1 MTCKYYDC
9 GFCYAQ
15 KDVEH
20 NSKNGSCIDPLS
32 CPYNKENKTLMTEKE
47 HLECEIEELK
57 IEIEQKARAIG
68 NLKGILERKEQQLKE
83 MNDAHRKT
91 NEAVEN
97 KRKEHLVSDLQS
109 KNWYV
114 NMREFLYPQLEVVDE
129 NTVKIEGVEYKKV
142 SKEPPL
148 TIYEF
153 LIQCEY
159 GELNPPYV
167 DKKIEIETNAE
178 NFLNYLYEYCNVIKE
193 DDNELVV
200 SISKQQMVMPND

>member
-9 GFCYAQ
+9 GFCYAP

-114 NMREFLYPQLEVVDE
+114 NMREFIYPQLEVVDE

-142 SKEPPL
+142 EKEKPQTLYDALCEKDGFIVSKK
-148 TIYEF
+148 TTCDIVRGW
-153 LIQCEY
+153 LIDHT
-159 GELNPPYV
+159 V
-167 DKKIEIETNAE
+167 IETEDAE
-178 NFLNYLYEYCNVIKE
+178 RVTFTILKE
-193 DDNELVV
+193 QLQTPE
-200 SISKQQMVMPND
+200 